1 MGVGNVVKN
10 HYPYPERWF
19 ERKLFRELERR
30 GYIYREL
37 NALGVCTLHYDV
49 GDATVNT
56 NMGDWIPQWCFWFI
70 NWALKKHE
78 GRCSLKLDWFAGKG
92 IKRDSDTLPQV
103 VGELRDAE
111 GVLSDHDPIVLD
123 FSLES

>member
-1 MGVGNVVKN
+1 
-10 HYPYPERWF
+10 
-19 ERKLFRELERR
+19 LERR
-30 GYIYREL
+30 GYSYREL

-78 GRCSLKLDWFAGKG
+78 GRCSLKLDWFAGKA
-92 IKRDSDTLPQV
+92 IKRDADTRPLV
-103 VGELRDAE
+103 VGELRDAD

-123 FSLES
+123 FSLEK